1 MAHEG
6 VTIAGEGAAH
16 EDATGT
22 LEQRREGLEAPK
34 IAHEGVAIAGEGA
47 AHEDATGTLEQR
59 VEELEKG
66 KITQEDATRTIIRQS
81 FAEMGSNINEYVAFG
96 GTLEALTF
104 RTEDFGGGRESNILL
119 DTAEI
124 DFEIQASDWVL
135 GSLVF
140 QYDQGTDVLFPT
152 TEGDESGVDRVNV
165 RQAWLT
171 IGNTQ
176 NFPFFGTFGRD
187 VVPFGI
193 STGDPV
199 VDVLTLIDP
208 LTVEAFEAREDFL
221 MFGFELPTPPPP
233 LPLPT
238 TPGLGPPPV
247 RPLLIKP
254 LVRKVGTWLC
264 SSLPCYVPPPKAAP
278 AAIPQAPRPPFTGS
292 VYFYNGDTFDGGG
305 NHIEHVGGTVGYRTK
320 GMFSRR
326 RIPWSI
332 DIDGDVNS
340 SVFDSDFL
348 AFEYRGFLDQIGY
361 VPGMAGHIKSNLGPT
376 ALVLEWN
383 GAINK
388 ARFTD
393 DLGRAFSIRPSGW
406 QAQLAYQFDFKPSVE
421 AIGAQGTY
429 VVIAYSESEDLAG
442 VRRLIAD
449 TPTRVGF
456 VPRRR
461 LSVGIGEWVLDSLR
475 VAVEYSYSVDYSIAE
490 GGTGNSADGM
500 FTQLT
505 YQW

>member
-1 MAHEG
+1 
-6 VTIAGEGAAH
+6 
-16 EDATGT
+16 
-22 LEQRREGLEAPK
+22 
-34 IAHEGVAIAGEGA
+34 
-47 AHEDATGTLEQR
+47 
-59 VEELEKG
+59 
-66 KITQEDATRTIIRQS
+66 
-81 FAEMGSNINEYVAFG
+81 
-96 GTLEALTF
+96 
-104 RTEDFGGGRESNILL
+104 L
-119 DTAEI
+119 DTADL

-152 TEGDESGVDRVNV
+152 AEGDESGVDRVNV

-176 NFPFFGTFGRD
+176 RFPFFGTFGRD

-208 LTVEAFEAREDFL
+208 LTVEAFETREDFIML
-221 MFGFELPTPPPP
+221 GFEGPTPPPP
-233 LPLPT
+233 PPLPT
-238 TPGLGPPPV
+238 TPVLGPPPV

-254 LVRKVGTWLC
+254 LVRKLGTWLC
-264 SSLPCYVPPPKAAP
+264 SSLPCYLLPPKAVP
-278 AAIPQAPRPPFTGS
+278 AAIPPTPRPPFTGG

-305 NHIEHVGGTVGYRTK
+305 DHIEHVGGTLGYRTK

-361 VPGMAGHIKSNLGPT
+361 VPGMAAHVKSNLGPT

-383 GAINK
+383 GAIDK
-388 ARFTD
+388 ARFSD
-393 DLGRAFSIRPSGW
+393 DLGRAFSIRPGGW
-406 QAQLAYQFDFKPSVE
+406 QVQLAYQFDFNPSVE

-429 VVIAYSESEDLAG
+429 VVIGYSESEDLAG

-449 TPTRVGF
+449 TPSRVGF

-461 LSVGIGEWVLDSLR
+461 LSVGVGEWVLDSLR
-475 VAVEYSYSVDYSIAE
+475 VAVEYSHSVDYSIAE
-490 GGTGNSADGM
+490 GGTGNSADGV